1 MPGILILADRPNLKP
16 FMNDLSQIPSVDQI
30 LSTEQGISLVGIYGH
45 QATVDAVRVCLD
57 LVRQDILKSGSE
69 VPDLEALLK
78 LTADLLNDRLKPTL
92 VPVINAS
99 GVIIHTNLGRA
110 PLSEASLKAV
120 RNVSSGYSTLEFSLE
135 SGGRGSRLIH
145 AESQFRQLVGAESA
159 LVVNNNASAVL
170 LSLTVLTRGKKV
182 IISRSQLV
190 EIGGG
195 FRIPEV
201 LRHSGTDLVEIGTT
215 NKVHLF
221 DYEQAYSEET
231 SAVMRVHSSNYAIVG
246 FTSEPELSQIVN
258 SSHGAGL
265 LFIDDLGSGAML
277 DTSPYGLKHE
287 PMVQES
293 LAAGADLVCF
303 SGDKLLGGPQAGIIL
318 GRKDLIDQLKV
329 HPLARAIRADKM
341 ALSALSATLDHYIK
355 GEALTTV
362 PVWQMISA
370 DQQAIKS
377 RAEIWKKALKQGDII
392 EAQSMVG
399 GGSLPGETLPTF
411 VLALEVEHPN
421 QLMEILRNE
430 SPSVI
435 GRVED
440 DRVLLDPRTVL
451 PVQDPDI
458 INAIKSAWS
467 IYEK

>member
-1 MPGILILADRPNLKP
+1 MVE
-16 FMNDLSQIPSVDQI
+16 S
-30 LSTEQGISLVGIYGH
+30 YGH
-45 QATVDAVRVCLD
+45 QATVDAVRTCLD
-57 LVRQDILKSGSE
+57 LVRKDFLENDSE
-69 VPDLEALLK
+69 VPGLEELLK
-78 LTADLLNDRLKPTL
+78 MIAELLNDRLKPTL

-110 PLSEASLKAV
+110 PLSRSALDAV
-120 RNVSSGYSTLEFSLE
+120 RNVSGGYSTLEFSLE
-135 SGGRGSRLIH
+135 TGGRGSRLIH
-145 AESQFRQLVGAESA
+145 AESQFQQLLGAESA

-231 SAVMRVHSSNYAIVG
+231 RAVMRAHSSNYSIVG
-246 FTSEPELSQIVN
+246 FTSEPEISEIIASAHQ
-258 SSHGAGL
+258 AGL
-265 LFIDDLGSGAML
+265 WFFDDLGSGALL
-277 DTSPYGLKHE
+277 DTSIYGLKHE

-293 LAAGADLVCF
+293 LVAGADLVCF

-318 GRKDLIDQLKV
+318 GRKELIDQLKV

-355 GEALTTV
+355 GEALSAV

-370 DQQAIKS
+370 DKETIKS
-377 RAEIWKKALKQGDII
+377 RAEKWEETLKLGNVI

-399 GGSLPGETLPTF
+399 GGSLPGETLPTY
-411 VLALEVEHPN
+411 VLAIDVEHPN
-421 QLMEILRNE
+421 QLLEILRNG

-440 DRVLLDPRTVL
+440 DKVLLDPRSVL
-451 PVQDPDI
+451 PETDPDFI
-458 INAIKSAWS
+458 IALKSAWS
-467 IYEK
+467 HYEK

>member
-1 MPGILILADRPNLKP
+1 
-16 FMNDLSQIPSVDQI
+16 MNDLSQIPSVDQI
-30 LSTEQGISLVGIYGH
+30 LSTGQGKSLVGIYGH
-45 QATVDAVRVCLD
+45 QPTVDAVRDCLD
-57 LVRQDILKSGSE
+57 LVRQDFLKSGSE
-69 VPDLEALLK
+69 VPDLEVLLK
-78 LTADLLNDRLKPTL
+78 MTADLLDDRLKPTL

-99 GVIIHTNLGRA
+99 GVIVHTNLGRA
-110 PLSEASLKAV
+110 PLSGAALEAV

-135 SGGRGSRLIH
+135 TGGRGSRLIH
-145 AESQFRQLVGAESA
+145 AESQFQQLLGAESA

-231 SAVMRVHSSNYAIVG
+231 SAVMRAHSSNYAIVG
-246 FTSEPELSQIVN
+246 FTSEPKIGQIVN
-258 SSHGAGL
+258 SAHEAGL
-265 LFIDDLGSGAML
+265 WFFDDLGSGAML

-293 LAAGADLVCF
+293 LAAGVDLVCF

-318 GRKDLIDQLKV
+318 GRKELIDQLKV

-355 GEALTTV
+355 GEALSTV

-370 DQQAIKS
+370 DKQAIKS
-377 RAEIWKKALKQGDII
+377 RAEKWKKALKRGDII

-399 GGSLPGETLPTF
+399 GGSLPGETLSTF
-411 VLALEVEHPN
+411 VLALDVDHPN
-421 QLMEILRNE
+421 QLLEILRSG

-458 INAIKSAWS
+458 INAMQLAWS
-467 IYEK
+467 KYEK

>member
-1 MPGILILADRPNLKP
+1 VIEILLYM
-16 FMNDLSQIPSVDQI
+16 MNDLSKIPSVDQI
-30 LSTEQGISLVGIYGH
+30 LSSKPGQLLVGKYGH
-45 QATVDAVRVCLD
+45 QALVDAVRTCLD
-57 LVRQDILKSGSE
+57 LVRKDFLKNGSQ
-69 VPDLEALLK
+69 VPDLEILLQM
-78 LTADLLNDRLKPTL
+78 TTDLLEERLKPTL
-92 VPVINAS
+92 VPVLNAS

-110 PLSEASLKAV
+110 PISKAALEAV
-120 RNVSSGYSTLEFSLE
+120 RNVSGGYSTLEFSLE
-135 SGGRGSRLIH
+135 TGGRGSRLIH
-145 AESQFRQLVGAESA
+145 AESQFQQLLGTESA

-170 LSLTVLTRGKKV
+170 LCLTVLTRGKKV

-231 SAVMRVHSSNYAIVG
+231 TAVMRAHSSNYSIVG
-246 FTSEPELSQIVN
+246 FTSEPELSEIVA
-258 SSHGAGL
+258 SAHQAGL
-265 LFIDDLGSGAML
+265 WFFDDLGSGAML
-277 DTSPYGLKHE
+277 DTSVYGLKHE

-318 GRKDLIDQLKV
+318 GRKELIDQLKV

-355 GEALTTV
+355 GEALSAV

-370 DQQAIKS
+370 DKES
-377 RAEIWKKALKQGDII
+377 LKFRAEKWKKALKQGDII
-392 EAQSMVG
+392 EALSMVG
-399 GGSLPGETLPTF
+399 GGSLPGETLPTY
-411 VLALEVEHPN
+411 VLALEVDHPN
-421 QLMEILRNE
+421 QLLEILRKG
-430 SPSVI
+430 SSSVI

-440 DRVLLDPRTVL
+440 DKVLLDPRTVL
-451 PVQDPDI
+451 PETDPEFI
-458 INAIKSAWS
+458 KAIQSAWS
-467 IYEK
+467 QYEK

>member
-1 MPGILILADRPNLKP
+1 
-16 FMNDLSQIPSVDQI
+16 MNDLSQIPSVDQI
-30 LSTEQGISLVGIYGH
+30 LSTGQGKSLVGIYGH
-45 QATVDAVRVCLD
+45 QPTVDAVRDCLD
-57 LVRQDILKSGSE
+57 LVRQDFLKSGSE
-69 VPDLEALLK
+69 VPDLEVLLK
-78 LTADLLNDRLKPTL
+78 MTADLLDDRLKPTL

-110 PLSEASLKAV
+110 PLSGAALEAV
-120 RNVSSGYSTLEFSLE
+120 RNVSSGYSTLEFCLE
-135 SGGRGSRLIH
+135 TGGRGSRLIH
-145 AESQFRQLVGAESA
+145 AESQFQQLLGVESA

-215 NKVHLF
+215 NKVHLS

-231 SAVMRVHSSNYAIVG
+231 SAVMRAHSSNYAIVG
-246 FTSEPELSQIVN
+246 FTSEPEIGQIVN
-258 SSHGAGL
+258 SAHEAGL
-265 LFIDDLGSGAML
+265 WFFDDLGSGAML

-341 ALSALSATLDHYIK
+341 ALSALSATLDHFIK
-355 GEALTTV
+355 GEALSTI

-370 DQQAIKS
+370 DQLAIKS
-377 RAEIWKKALKQGDII
+377 RAEKWKKAIKQGDII

-411 VLALEVEHPN
+411 VLALEVDHPN
-421 QLMEILRNE
+421 QLLEILRNG
-430 SPSVI
+430 SPAVV

-440 DRVLLDPRTVL
+440 DKVLLDPRTVL
-451 PVQDPDI
+451 SVQDPDF
-458 INAIKSAWS
+458 INALRSAWS
-467 IYEK
+467 KYEK